1 MMLKLVDVFGYLS
14 VILRAGTLVFQS
26 LLLGGVLF
34 VLWIARPTSE
44 VAGENFEK
52 IQSSSLRMLR
62 IAAIGLAVVQALYLY
77 VNSAVLMAT
86 AEIGI
91 RDVIG
96 ANFFIS
102 GSIVFT
108 AAIVAAALATPGSK
122 PAGIWLALLAM
133 VALGASVMT
142 NHAAS
147 RMEGRVSLVII
158 SSLHELATGFWIG
171 GLPFLLMGLFVS
183 GDRPTQWCIT
193 RRFSR
198 LALVSVGIIVAT
210 GIGMSLTYIGSL
222 QALYGTAYGVMVSA
236 KAVMLGALMALGG
249 VNFLLL
255 RKCSPDAIM
264 PRLRR
269 LVEAEIGIGITII
282 LTAASVTSQPPAADL
297 VNDTVTAQQVWSR
310 IKPAWPRLGIEA
322 LAQTPA
328 SAPERGAT
336 PAGPTPKLTPRS
348 VDGTPLTAKNLADI
362 DESELNHHWMGLL
375 VLSMG
380 LLALLARTGK
390 AKWAEYWPLLL
401 IGIAIFIIVR
411 ADSEAWPLGPQ
422 SFWATCLRPE
432 DLQHRLAALV
442 CVGFAVFELRVRK
455 LRLENHP
462 AALVFPLMCALGG
475 ALLLTHSHSLTNVKE
490 ELLAELSH
498 VPMGI
503 FAVFAGWA
511 RWLEIRLPA
520 KDRGVPAWI
529 WPVCFVLIG
538 AGLLNYRE
546 I

>member
-34 VLWIARPTSE
+34 VLWIARPTSAI
-44 VAGENFEK
+44 AGGDFDK
-52 IQSSSLRMLR
+52 VQTSSLRMLR

-86 AEIGI
+86 AEIGLP
-91 RDVIG
+91 DVVG

-108 AAIVAAALATPGSK
+108 AAIVTALLVRPRSK
-122 PAGIWLALLAM
+122 HAGVWLAVLALLVLA
-133 VALGASVMT
+133 ASVMT

-147 RMEGRVSLVII
+147 RMEGRVPLII
-158 SSLHELATGFWIG
+158 LSSLHELATGFWIG
-171 GLPFLLMGLFVS
+171 GLPFLVLGLFVS
-183 GDRPTQWCIT
+183 GDRPTQWYIT
-193 RRFSR
+193 KRFSS
-198 LALVSVGIIVAT
+198 LALVSVGVIVAS
-210 GIGMSLTYIGSL
+210 GIGMSLSYIGSWR
-222 QALYGTAYGVMVSA
+222 ALYGTAYGVMVSA
-236 KAVMLGALMALGG
+236 KAVMLGALMVIGG

-255 RKCSPDAIM
+255 RNCAPDAVM

-269 LVEAEIGIGITII
+269 LVEAEVGIGITII
-282 LTAASVTSQPPAADL
+282 LTAASVTSQPPAVDL

-310 IKPAWPRLGIEA
+310 IKPVWPRLGITA
-322 LAQTPA
+322 LAQSSTASPEKFLPPPDSEAKTP
-328 SAPERGAT
+328 
-336 PAGPTPKLTPRS
+336 PTS
-348 VDGTPLTAKNLADI
+348 VDGTPLTATNLANI
-362 DESELNHHWMGLL
+362 VESELNHHWMGLL
-375 VLSMG
+375 VLAMG
-380 LLALLARTGK
+380 VLALLARTGK

-411 ADSEAWPLGPQ
+411 ADTEAWPLGPQ
-422 SFWATCLRPE
+422 GFWATCLRPE

-442 CVGFAVFELRVRK
+442 CVGFAVFELRVRRRK
-455 LRLENHP
+455 LPNDP

-475 ALLLTHSHSLTNVKE
+475 ALLLTHSHNLTNIKE

-498 VPMGI
+498 VPIGI
-503 FAVFAGWA
+503 LAVFAGWS

-520 KDRGVPAWI
+520 KDRGIPAWI

-538 AGLLNYRE
+538 TGLLNYRE
-546 I
+546 L